1 LLRRPLRWRLGVRVC
16 GEQIGGEGMEVGGEP
31 GVEASPP
38 PASVALTCAGS
49 EEGRLREGEGERGG
63 W

>member
-1 LLRRPLRWRLGVRVC
+1 
-16 GEQIGGEGMEVGGEP
+16 MEVGGEP

-49 EEGRLREGEGERGG
+49 EEGRLREGVGERGG